1 MNVKMTQ
8 QNKPSG
14 PRLLSW
20 DQLRDLV
27 PLSRTTVWRRVR
39 DKQFPEP
46 MKISPG
52 RVAWVERDIVEWIAR
67 RTKNAR
73 L

>member
-1 MNVKMTQ
+1 MTQ
-8 QNKPSG
+8 QNETIG

-20 DQLRDLV
+20 KQLRDLV

-46 MKISPG
+46 LKISPG
-52 RVAWVERDIVEWIAR
+52 RVAWAERDVVEWIAHR
-67 RTKNAR
+67 MKNAR

>member
-1 MNVKMTQ
+1 MSQPNET
-8 QNKPSG
+8 SG
-14 PRLLSW
+14 SRLLSW
-20 DQLRDLV
+20 KQLRDLV

-46 MKISPG
+46 LRISPG
-52 RVAWVERDIVEWIAR
+52 RVAWAERDVVEWISLQM
-67 RTKNAR
+67 KNAR